1 MHKKAHPEII
11 PLFIILYLI
20 TFILFLKLKSS
31 FLGNQV
37 FKLQNIKIFSCKRK
51 ETALIL
57 HFLPG
62 KCFIVH
68 EHIIE

>member
-31 FLGNQV
+31 FLG
-37 FKLQNIKIFSCKRK
+37 KSGI
-51 ETALIL
+51 
-57 HFLPG
+57 
-62 KCFIVH
+62 
-68 EHIIE
+68 